1 MVVFP
6 QLLREV
12 LVIVVPRLSAALVG
26 CVCGLRSSV
35 SFRIQFNSGT
45 FFNRSILTHNPQ
57 STTAP
62 TKTCRVMA
70 TTSLPSLFDDSVQRL
85 NAFVL
90 SEALLVEDPKLKG
103 LLYAAGMKLMNWK
116 SDIKDEEKA
125 TLSKL
130 EGISPQIADIVRGR
144 LVSLSGAIQAVE
156 SLHSREISAASEEAE

>member
-1 MVVFP
+1 
-6 QLLREV
+6 
-12 LVIVVPRLSAALVG
+12 
-26 CVCGLRSSV
+26 
-35 SFRIQFNSGT
+35 
-45 FFNRSILTHNPQ
+45 
-57 STTAP
+57 
-62 TKTCRVMA
+62 MA

-90 SEALLVEDPKLKG
+90 SETLLVEDLKLKG
-103 LLYAAGMKLMNWK
+103 LLYAARMRLMNWK
-116 SDIKDEEKA
+116 SDTKDEEQA